1 MAIIKTLTEN
11 DNSIKY
17 FADKIKANF
26 VKKDGNKQLSDENYT
41 LQEKQKLQGLS
52 DYTLPIADENTLG
65 GVKIGEGINKA
76 PDGTISVISGGGG
89 GGSTITTIDISND
102 FFELKQNQNIGEMS
116 CYLTLSGNIVSGKIL
131 INVKGQHDFSMGNH
145 LTLGKIKNKYVPVHG
160 IWEHIMYRIKPF
172 DSWTEGVDDVGSY
185 SINDEGYFHIDVI
198 KQNEWVTG
206 TGHLFVVDIVYA
218 VKNTSSG
225 GGGGGGTS
233 LTTDEEDT
241 TNVNNKIK
249 FADREYDPDG
259 FSGLGRK
266 ILRKNIQGG
275 KNILTQD
282 KINRENTVYIIRY
295 DYDLNNTL
303 INIPNN
309 VTLKFEGGSF
319 KNGTI
324 KGYNIT
330 IEANYPVFD
339 HTITIIPNSLKDNIL
354 DLQWFKMY
362 KWTVPEYI
370 ANHKN
375 ASAVIPD
382 INNIIVNKH
391 LQYNLLVPIGIY
403 PFNDH
408 IKILEKYNI
417 HGQQF
422 NSGGTLNIIGKG
434 DNSDVGAY
442 TRSAFV
448 FPKGKG
454 FYWFKGSID
463 CNSSKIKNMYFEA
476 KDNIFHLWGQFIHIE
491 NITDRTP
498 DAFHN
503 GLFENIELYSHE
515 GSGFYSPSN
524 YATYIFQNTY
534 RKIKCR
540 VTTEGKGFFYG
551 MCTLGNEYIDI
562 SDLFYDL
569 SGIKFTE
576 KNFAAFVNM
585 SAYVTNANLDD
596 DKYVLYYK
604 ATQESNPYEDQA
616 CRFFADKCNFERIE
630 NNIVYTE
637 GVYVSMEIDIR
648 RSAMQYQ
655 NVFQG
660 VLCECSRVR
669 SFAIYNNYFGNVA
682 NDKILKVN
690 KTHDIPNIET
700 DIDLLVTYA
709 DDASGNNKVLVPRGN
724 KIGKWS
730 SNKNFDYSYLTTVGW
745 VNPQYY
751 KVLDVDYLKTGLTL
765 KEVQTIKDTDDI
777 NNYPNLL
784 KSDSLIFEKT
794 VPYTLNLFVA
804 GVNQLTWKAF
814 AGKIF
819 RIMNHGVPLTINTDK
834 GSVVIPKG
842 IYVDVKYVCNKFE
855 IVESSQKK
863 YPTIENF
870 PVVYEGD
877 LIAQDENNIFMVKK
891 GNGSIFIPSIYKRNK
906 LGNYED
912 HKKDEQNFYNQV
924 NKASNTIIED
934 NKVYWCIQ
942 SGTTSN
948 QETITFNNTTL
959 GAETVDGSVKWMYM
973 GEAPEVVKINT
984 GGSGISNIQTK
995 VITLNLQSH
1004 TGTTITVP
1012 CEGVTN
1018 TNTIIVAPEP
1028 ASQKNYM
1035 DMGLYAAAQLQGN
1048 IVFNK
1053 KAQAFDTPI
1062 KVNVLISN

>member
-52 DYTLPIADENTLG
+52 DYTLPVADENTLG

-76 PDGTISVISGGGG
+76 PDGTISVTSSGSGSGG
-89 GGSTITTIDISND
+89 TITTVDISND
-102 FFELKQNQNIGEMS
+102 FFETIENQTIGEMS

-131 INVKGQHDFSMGNH
+131 INIKGQHDFSMGNH

-160 IWEHIMYRIKPF
+160 IREHIMYRIKPF
-172 DSWTEGVDDVGSY
+172 DSWTKGVDDVGSY
-185 SINDEGYFHIDVI
+185 SINNEGYFHIDVI
-198 KQNEWVTG
+198 KNNEWKVG
-206 TGHLFVVDIVYA
+206 TDHIFVVDIVYA
-218 VKNTSSG
+218 VKNTSPG
-225 GGGGGGTS
+225 GGGGVGTS

-249 FADREYDPDG
+249 FADREYDPNG

-324 KGYNIT
+324 KGYNIN

-362 KWTVPEYI
+362 KWTAPEYI

-382 INNIIVNKH
+382 INNTIVNKH

-422 NSGGTLNIIGKG
+422 NSGGRLSIIGKG

-442 TRSAFV
+442 TRSAFI

-463 CNSSKIKNMYFEA
+463 CNSSKVKNMYFEA
-476 KDNIFHLWGQFIHIE
+476 KDNIFHLWGQFTHVK
-491 NITDRTP
+491 NITNKTP

-524 YATYIFQNTY
+524 YFTYIFQNTY

-596 DKYVLYYK
+596 DKYVFYYK
-604 ATQESNPYEDQA
+604 ATQKSNPYEDQA

-690 KTHDIPNIET
+690 KTNDIPNIET

-777 NNYPNLL
+777 NNNANLL

-794 VPYTLNLFVA
+794 VPYTLNLFTA

-819 RIMNHGVPLTINTDK
+819 RIMNHGAPLTINTDK

-842 IYVDVKYVCNKFE
+842 IYVDVKYVLNKFE
-855 IVESSQKK
+855 IVESGQKK
-863 YPTIENF
+863 YPSAEYF
-870 PVVYEGD
+870 PIVYERD
-877 LIAQDENNIFMVKK
+877 LIAQDENNIFMVKD

-906 LGNYED
+906 LVNYESHREGQD
-912 HKKDEQNFYNQV
+912 FFNQV

-942 SGTTSN
+942 SGATSN
-948 QETITFNNTTL
+948 QETITFNNATL

-973 GEAPEVVKINT
+973 GEAPKIVKINT

-1048 IVFNK
+1048 IIFNK

>member
-76 PDGTISVISGGGG
+76 PDGTISVTSGGGG
-89 GGSTITTIDISND
+89 SGGTITTVDISND
-102 FFELKQNQNIGEMS
+102 FFELKENQTIGEMS

-131 INVKGQHDFSMGNH
+131 INIKGQHDFSMGNH
-145 LTLGKIKNKYVPVHG
+145 LTLGKIKNKYVPVHS

-185 SINDEGYFHIDVI
+185 SINNEGYFYIDVI
-198 KQNEWVTG
+198 KNNEWAIG

-225 GGGGGGTS
+225 GGGGVGTS

-241 TNVNNKIK
+241 TNVDNKIK
-249 FADREYDPDG
+249 FADREYDPYG

-339 HTITIIPNSLKDNIL
+339 DTITIIPNSLKDNIL

-362 KWTVPEYI
+362 KWTAPEYI

-382 INNIIVNKH
+382 INNTIVNKH

-442 TRSAFV
+442 TRSAFI

-463 CNSSKIKNMYFEA
+463 CNSSKVKNMYFEA
-476 KDNIFHLWGQFIHIE
+476 KDNIFHLWGQFTHIE

-503 GLFENIELYSHE
+503 GLFENIELYSQE
-515 GSGFYSPSN
+515 GNGFYSPSN
-524 YATYIFQNTY
+524 YVSYIFQNTY
-534 RKIKCR
+534 KKIKCR

-669 SFAIYNNYFGNVA
+669 SFAIYNNYFGNVG

-690 KTHDIPNIET
+690 KSYDRPNIET

-709 DDASGNNKVLVPRGN
+709 DDASGTNKVLVPRGN
-724 KIGKWS
+724 KIGKWT

-777 NNYPNLL
+777 NNNANLL

-794 VPYTLNLFVA
+794 VPYTLNLFLA

-819 RIMNHGVPLTINTDK
+819 RIMNHGAPLTINTDK

-842 IYVDVKYVCNKFE
+842 IYIDVKYVLNKFE

-870 PVVYEGD
+870 PIVYEGD
-877 LIAQDENNIFMVKK
+877 LIAQDENNIFMVKR
-891 GNGSIFIPSIYKRNK
+891 GNGSIFIPSSYKRNK
-906 LGNYED
+906 LGNYESHREGQD
-912 HKKDEQNFYNQV
+912 FFDQRSKN
-924 NKASNTIIED
+924 SNTIIED

-948 QETITFNNTTL
+948 QETITFNNATL
-959 GAETVDGSVKWMYM
+959 GAETVDGNVKWMYM

-984 GGSGISNIQTK
+984 VGGGSSNIQTK

-1048 IVFNK
+1048 IIFNK